1 MTLEDYNKKIRELKI
16 VKTKATAMRRS
27 DCAQLIDDLETKR
40 VSFIANMVDGISH
53 KLSQDDLDELTEIAE
68 AFNNAKGELQN
79 QNNLI
84 DNAIRIGSKLIA

>member
-1 MTLEDYNKKIRELKI
+1 
-16 VKTKATAMRRS
+16 MRRS
-27 DCAQLIDDLETKR
+27 DCTQLIDDLETKR

-53 KLSQDDLDELTEIAE
+53 TLSQNDLDELTQIAE

-84 DNAIRIGSKLIA
+84 DNAVRIGSKLLA

>member
-1 MTLEDYNKKIRELKI
+1 
-16 VKTKATAMRRS
+16 
-27 DCAQLIDDLETKR
+27 
-40 VSFIANMVDGISH
+40 MVDGISH